1 MLHFVA
7 EVITVVDDVN
17 NAFGRLAIFTSRR
30 KTLIWLN
37 DIREYLEGYVT
48 VPILDYA
55 RRSMAV
61 AALCLICSGASHNHI
76 SKQNI
81 NVTSEDARFNLE
93 WLTLYR

>member
-30 KTLIWLN
+30 KTLSWLN
-37 DIREYLEGYVT
+37 DIREYLEGDVT

-55 RRSMAV
+55 RR
-61 AALCLICSGASHNHI
+61 
-76 SKQNI
+76 
-81 NVTSEDARFNLE
+81 
-93 WLTLYR
+93 

>member
-17 NAFGRLAIFTSRR
+17 NAFGRLSIFTSRR

-61 AALCLICSGASHNHI
+61 ANALCLICS
-76 SKQNI
+76 
-81 NVTSEDARFNLE
+81 
-93 WLTLYR
+93 